1 MAAVEDVAAVVVVL
15 VVPVVLVGVAEEE
28 TVAADLAVVEPSAA
42 AVLSSPQV
50 APEGRLLAA
59 ARHHAEALADS
70 SRGLNPPLPLSSG
83 KSAFQ
88 FGFHTECLLT
98 DSCSNPNSIPQPD
111 VNVTKTENT
120 VVKDLSTSFARVST
134 EDKLARRPDY
144 GTCGRE
150 TIVYTNYFP
159 LHVAAQTPDIYRYAI
174 SFQPEEMA
182 KRKKRRFVEIL
193 LQDAAFK
200 DIMAASDYSQV
211 IITNKKVPLSEGSH
225 NRKAFEIEWFP
236 PDGTGPIPES
246 DESEQAQAARKRNTK
261 TLLVE
266 ELGTVSLLEL
276 LKSLTSTG
284 AGAYYPLKDEAIQAL
299 NVILARGPHVAP
311 DMVAVGQNK
320 FYPVGKHAL
329 TEHWNLQEG
338 LQALRGYF
346 SSARTSINRILVNIN
361 VSTSAF
367 YKPGNLLELMQ
378 DYLGPTNRSPSHLLK
393 LEAFLRLV
401 RVETRY
407 MLAKDGSK
415 QRVRKVKTIFGLARS
430 NNDKKGTWPHAANAQ
445 QVKFSYTDADGKVSL
460 ISVEEYYARVH
471 QITLKVP
478 TSPILNVGNRE
489 NPTYIPPELCEVLP
503 GQVAGRMLSANQ
515 TRLMIEFAARPPN
528 HNAMSITQQGLEV
541 MQVRQNAALSAFG
554 INIGGN
560 LLTVQA
566 RILPVPKLQYAGK
579 EQQPENG
586 KWNLARVRYTK
597 PATIQ
602 SWGCLVIEERGRPT
616 FTSQEQALELVA
628 TFQSALQSY
637 GLRMADP
644 QPPAKI
650 AISWPYNASEIT
662 EVVSAK
668 LAQMVKLRIG
678 MLLVLL
684 PSDNTVLYDTIKY
697 QGDVRFGVATVCTIA
712 KKILNQRGQAQYMA
726 NVGLKFNLKCG
737 GVNHDMRIQQ
747 LAPLDNKT
755 ILIGI
760 DVSHPVPGS
769 SDSAPSI
776 TGVVGSVDTQF
787 NDYPASIRTQTGRQE
802 MVDSNDLTEMIVER
816 FELWR
821 KRNGNTLPTKVI
833 VYRDGVSEG
842 QYPVVLREEWPS
854 FAEAY
859 KKLYGAE
866 KNFPKSSLVICTK
879 RGHTRFY
886 PTKQED
892 SEGRNLNVKPGTV
905 VDRGIT
911 GERLF
916 DFFLVAHA
924 GLQGTSKPAHYICL
938 RDENKLGADQLQRI
952 THNLCYVYGR
962 ATRAVSVC
970 PPAYYA
976 DLVCERGRS
985 YLHSFLKENTNVSYD
1000 RSRHWTRG
1008 VHDRLKDTMFYL

>member
-1 MAAVEDVAAVVVVL
+1 M
-15 VVPVVLVGVAEEE
+15 
-28 TVAADLAVVEPSAA
+28 SA
-42 AVLSSPQV
+42 PR
-50 APEGRLLAA
+50 GRGGGGGG
-59 ARHHAEALADS
+59 RGRGGGGPGGS
-70 SRGLNPPLPLSSG
+70 SRGGDSSSGSGSRGSFRGRRPFESTSGSRGSSSRGGSPQRGGPGGFKQRAQSAPAAIFGNPSRVPLPD
-83 KSAFQ
+83 A
-88 FGFHTECLLT
+88 
-98 DSCSNPNSIPQPD
+98 
-111 VNVTKTENT
+111 NVTKTENT
-120 VVKDLSTSFARVST
+120 VVKDLSTAFARIST

-159 LHVAAQTPDIYRYAI
+159 LNVATQCPDIYRYAV
-174 SFQPEEMA
+174 SFQPEENA
-182 KRKKRRFVEIL
+182 KRKKRRYLEIL
-193 LQDAAFK
+193 LQEPAFQGV
-200 DIMAASDYSQV
+200 MLATDYSQIV
-211 IITNKKVPLSEGSH
+211 ITNKKVPLSEGTH
-225 NRKAFEIEWFP
+225 NRKAFEIQWYP
-236 PDGTGPIPES
+236 PDGEPIPES
-246 DESEQAQAARKRNTK
+246 DESEKAQVARKKATK

-266 ELGTVSLLEL
+266 ELGTISLLEL
-276 LKSLTSTG
+276 LNSLTSTG

-311 DMVAVGQNK
+311 NMVAVGQNK
-320 FYPVGKHAL
+320 FYPVGQHPL
-329 TEHWNLQEG
+329 TEAWNLSEG

-346 SSARTSINRILVNIN
+346 SSARTSVNRILVNIN

-378 DYLGPTNRSPSHLLK
+378 DYLGPSNRSPSHLLK
-393 LEAFLRLV
+393 LEAFLRLL
-401 RVETRY
+401 RVETHY
-407 MLAKDGSK
+407 MLARDGSGK
-415 QRVRKVKTIFGLARS
+415 RIRKVKTIFGLARS
-430 NNDKKGTWPHAANAQ
+430 NNDSKGTWPHAANAQ
-445 QVKFSYTDADGKVSL
+445 QVRFSYTDPDGNVSL

-471 QITLKVP
+471 KITLKVP
-478 TSPILNVGNRE
+478 TSPVVNVGNRD

-528 HNAMSITQQGLEV
+528 HNATSITQQGLEV
-541 MQVRQNAALSAFG
+541 MQVKQNDALPAFG

-566 RILPVPKLQYAGK
+566 RILPVPQLQYAGK
-579 EQQPENG
+579 VQQPENG

-597 PATIQ
+597 PAAIQ
-602 SWGCLVIEERGRPT
+602 SWGCLVVEERGRPI
-616 FTSQEQALELVA
+616 FNIQEQALDLVS
-628 TFQSALQSY
+628 TFKSALQSY
-637 GLRMADP
+637 GLRMDDP

-650 AISWPYNASEIT
+650 AISWPYNPSEIT

-668 LAQMVKLRIG
+668 FAQMVKMRIG

-684 PSDNTVLYDTIKY
+684 PSDNTALYDTIKY

-712 KKILNQRGQAQYMA
+712 KKILSQRGQAQYMA

-776 TGVVGSVDTQF
+776 TGVVGSVDAQF
-787 NDYPASIRTQTGRQE
+787 NNYPASIRTQTGRQE

-821 KRNGNTLPTKVI
+821 KRNGGALPNKVI

-854 FAEAY
+854 FAAAY
-859 KKLYGAE
+859 KKLYGIE

-892 SEGRNLNVKPGTV
+892 SEGRNMNVKPGTV